1 MVIAIDDKRV
11 FILLLLVAGVLGWLV
26 VTFYNQDS
34 LVKNFPAITIYGFLL
49 IISMIG
55 VLSVRRW
62 LQ

>member
-1 MVIAIDDKRV
+1 MAIAIDDKRV
-11 FILLLLVAGVLGWLV
+11 FILLLLIAGVLGWLV

-34 LVKNFPAITIYGFLL
+34 LVENFPAITIYGFLL